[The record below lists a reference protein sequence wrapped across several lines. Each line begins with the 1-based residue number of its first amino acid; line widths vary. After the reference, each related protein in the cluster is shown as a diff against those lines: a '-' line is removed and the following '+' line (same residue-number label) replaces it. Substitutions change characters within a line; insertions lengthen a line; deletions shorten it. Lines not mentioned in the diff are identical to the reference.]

1 MATQYYFTVANEA
14 IDIQHG
20 THTSPDITIAMKES
34 DYLALINGQLSGPWA
49 LMTGKLK
56 IDGDIM
62 LALKLQ
68 NLFPQDRRGL
78 TLTSV
83 QQVMDALAQHFE
95 PSAAQGM
102 HAVYQFDLT
111 D

>member
-14 IDIQHG
+14 IDVQHG
-20 THTSPDITIAMKES
+20 KHASPDITIAMRES
-34 DYLALINGQLSGPWA
+34 DYLDMINGKLNGPWA

-68 NLFPQDRRGL
+68 NIFPHDRRG
-78 TLTSV
+78 TAATSV
-83 QQVMDALAQHFE
+83 QQVMDALAQHFQ

>member
-1 MATQYYFTVANEA
+1 M
-14 IDIQHG
+14 
-20 THTSPDITIAMKES
+20 
-34 DYLALINGQLSGPWA
+34 INGKLTGPWS

-68 NLFPQDRRGL
+68 NLFPQDRKGF
-78 TLTSV
+78 TATSV
-83 QQVMDALAQHFE
+83 QHVIDALAQNFQ